1 MQIAIRSRNVR
12 IGYGQRERM
21 EERLGHLSKF
31 LGVIDK
37 AEILLYEEKN
47 PRISEREV
55 CEVSMHGHGHVVRA
69 KGSGFEMMEAFDKV
83 VGKLEHRLEKLKG
96 KLIDRTQPHHRAENG
111 KALGAGSLSRRS
123 PVKTKT
129 FKIESMTPAE
139 AILHMELLSHSFYFF
154 TNEDTGSPAVVYER
168 SDGTVGLID
177 SEVSV

>member
-1 MQIAIRSRNVR
+1 MEIAFRSRNVS
-12 IGYGQRERM
+12 IGSGQRERM
-21 EERLGHLSKF
+21 EERLGHLAKF
-31 LGVIDK
+31 LDGIEK
-37 AEILLYEEKN
+37 AEISLYEEKN
-47 PRISEREV
+47 PRIAEREV

-69 KGSGFEMMEAFDKV
+69 KSSGFEVMEAFDRV
-83 VGKLEHRLEKLKG
+83 VEKLEHRLEKLKG
-96 KLIDRTQPHHRAENG
+96 KLILRTQPHHRAEGG
-111 KALGAGSLSRRS
+111 KAAANGALSRRG

-168 SDGTVGLID
+168 SDGTIGLID